1 MKKTKLNSLKKPIS
15 AVLMLLILASLFTA
29 AYASEE
35 TEFEEGYDEAEGAE
49 YSYDYEYEEYS
60 YDGDRFYEFVL
71 SCGGEEYVTA
81 QKGDVITVTL
91 SIKSSGEETVT
102 ELPEEEAAEDASEEP
117 PAEASPETAEE
128 ATGAELTAFQDE
140 ICYDDTVLE
149 LLPDTFTLS
158 DGVEASDIQ
167 TDDSGRRIRVSYIIP
182 KPDRAFGQNEQMLS
196 VDFRVLDE
204 VGEVCLT
211 QENYFVTTD
220 DGLDTYDS
228 DANELVVN
236 TEELAPAEDEEPDEA
251 YSEEYTVY
259 FEFNDEEYT
268 GYEEQT
274 VALGS
279 TAQEPETIPV
289 REGYVFAGWYTD
301 SECTEPYDFT
311 MPVEESLTLY
321 AKWEEARPS
330 WPIYVAAGVAVVA
343 AAAVVFLVIKKKK
356 NIKI

>member
-1 MKKTKLNSLKKPIS
+1 MKKTKLSNLKKLIS
-15 AVLMLLILASLFTA
+15 AVLMLLMLASLFTA
-29 AYASEE
+29 AYATEE
-35 TEFEEGYDEAEGAE
+35 TEYEETEDTE
-49 YSYDYEYEEYS
+49 YNYDYEYEEYS

-81 QKGDVITVTL
+81 QKGDVITVAL
-91 SIKSSGEETVT
+91 SIKSSGEETET

-117 PAEASPETAEE
+117 PAEVSSETAEE
-128 ATGAELTAFQDE
+128 APGVELTAFQDE

-149 LLPDTFTLS
+149 LLPDTFTFS

-167 TDDSGRRIRVSYIIP
+167 TDDFGRRIRVSYIIP
-182 KPDRAFGQNEQMLS
+182 EPDRAFGQTEQMLS

-236 TEELAPAEDEEPDEA
+236 TEEIAPAEDEEYDEEYDEA
-251 YSEEYTVY
+251 YSEEYTVC
-259 FEFNDEEYT
+259 FEFNDEEYA

-274 VALGS
+274 VLSGS
-279 TAQEPETIPV
+279 TAQEPESIPV

-321 AKWEEARPS
+321 AKWEEQHTT
-330 WPIYVAAGVAVVA
+330 WPIYAGAGGAVVI
-343 AAAVVFLVIKKKK
+343 AAAVVYLLIKKKRT
-356 NIKI
+356 

>member
-1 MKKTKLNSLKKPIS
+1 MKKTKPNSLKKLIS
-15 AVLMLLILASLFTA
+15 AVLMLLMLSSLFTA
-29 AYASEE
+29 AYATEE
-35 TEFEEGYDEAEGAE
+35 TEFEDEGFDEAEGAE
-49 YSYDYEYEEYS
+49 YNYDYEYEEYS
-60 YDGDRFYEFVL
+60 YEGDRFYEFVL
-71 SCGGEEYVTA
+71 SCGGEEYATA

-102 ELPEEEAAEDASEEP
+102 EL
-117 PAEASPETAEE
+117 
-128 ATGAELTAFQDE
+128 TAFQDE

-149 LLPDTFTLS
+149 LLPDTCTLS

-182 KPDRAFGQNEQMLS
+182 EPDRALGQNEQMLS

-236 TEELAPAEDEEPDEA
+236 TEELA
-251 YSEEYTVY
+251 SFEEYTVC
-259 FEFNDEEYT
+259 FEYNDGGEYT

-330 WPIYVAAGVAVVA
+330 WPIYVGAGVAVVA
-343 AAAVVFLVIKKKK
+343 AAAVVFLAARKKKT
-356 NIKI
+356 

>member
-1 MKKTKLNSLKKPIS
+1 MKKTKLSNLKKLIS
-15 AVLMLLILASLFTA
+15 AVLMLPMLASLFTP
-29 AYASEE
+29 AYATEE
-35 TEFEEGYDEAEGAE
+35 TEYEETEDTE
-49 YSYDYEYEEYS
+49 YNYDYEYEEYS

-81 QKGDVITVTL
+81 QKGDVITVAL
-91 SIKSSGEETVT
+91 SIKSSGEETET

-117 PAEASPETAEE
+117 PAEVSSETAEE
-128 ATGAELTAFQDE
+128 APGVELTAFQDE

-149 LLPDTFTLS
+149 LLPDTFTFS
-158 DGVEASDIQ
+158 DGVETSDIQ
-167 TDDSGRRIRVSYIIP
+167 TDDFGRRIRVSYIIP
-182 KPDRAFGQNEQMLS
+182 EPDRAFGQTEQMLS

-236 TEELAPAEDEEPDEA
+236 TEEIAPTEDEEYDEA
-251 YSEEYTVY
+251 YSEEYTVC
-259 FEFNDEEYT
+259 FEFNDEEYA

-274 VALGS
+274 VLSGS
-279 TAQEPETIPV
+279 TAQEPESIPV

-321 AKWEEARPS
+321 AKWEEQHTT
-330 WPIYVAAGVAVVA
+330 WPIYAGAGGAVVI
-343 AAAVVFLVIKKKK
+343 AAAVVYLLIKKKRT
-356 NIKI
+356 

>member
-1 MKKTKLNSLKKPIS
+1 MKKTKLSNLKKLIS
-15 AVLMLLILASLFTA
+15 AVLMLLMLASLFTP
-29 AYASEE
+29 AYATEE
-35 TEFEEGYDEAEGAE
+35 TEYEETEDTE
-49 YSYDYEYEEYS
+49 YNYDYEYEEYS

-81 QKGDVITVTL
+81 QKGDVITVAL
-91 SIKSSGEETVT
+91 SIKSSGEETET

-117 PAEASPETAEE
+117 PAEVSSETAEE
-128 ATGAELTAFQDE
+128 APGVELTAFQDE

-149 LLPDTFTLS
+149 LLPDTFTFS

-167 TDDSGRRIRVSYIIP
+167 TDDFGRRIRVSYIIP
-182 KPDRAFGQNEQMLS
+182 EPDRAFGQTEQMLS

-236 TEELAPAEDEEPDEA
+236 TEEIAPAEDEEYDEEYDEA
-251 YSEEYTVY
+251 YSEEYTVC
-259 FEFNDEEYT
+259 FEFNDEEYA

-274 VALGS
+274 VLSGS
-279 TAQEPETIPV
+279 TAQEPESIPV

-321 AKWEEARPS
+321 AKWEEQHTT
-330 WPIYVAAGVAVVA
+330 WPIYAGAGGAVVI
-343 AAAVVFLVIKKKK
+343 AAAVVYLLIKKKRT
-356 NIKI
+356 